1 MNANNNAFR
10 LPLAIDKEKLEHDL
24 AICLSEN
31 WKEHFN
37 TRDYS
42 GEWSVIALR
51 SQTGH
56 AQDIYAQDSQAPFV
70 DTSLMAKCNYFR
82 ELVDAFQFEKETV
95 RLLRLKPGSVI
106 HEHRDIGLAYRFDC
120 FRLHIP
126 VRTAAEVAFI
136 VGGENLPMQKG
147 ECWYADFDLPHSVK
161 NDSTE
166 ERIHLVIDGKRNAWS
181 DEFFASAGYDF
192 ALEKEMLKPK
202 YDDATID
209 AMIEGLEKI
218 GTETSRKM
226 IADLLAQ
233 KKSLNGNRH
242 GKRSVAIT
250 KEHIPASFTIKEN
263 EIRFRW
269 VNAGAKRFT
278 EPFFQETILSC
289 KTFSGKKEDRIE
301 TTSTEFLAAAN
312 AVDAVEPS
320 AFIFHISRCGSTL
333 LSQLFATSE
342 QYITLSEAPLLDD
355 LLRLPYNAN
364 AVSEEEADEL
374 FKAAIRL
381 YARRYTGK
389 EKQLVIKCDSWH
401 TLFYERI
408 RRCYPGVPFILLY
421 RSPVEVVR
429 SQAKAPGMQ
438 IVPGFIQPEIFG
450 FDAEAVLNM
459 HKEEYFGKVL
469 EKYFESYVNI
479 LQKDPH
485 AFPLNYHAGPKAM
498 FETMLR
504 VCNLPADEELLKA
517 AAERSRYHSK
527 YPTEVFSEE
536 NTQQETPEYLK
547 KAMLTFKKM
556 SSQQDWVTG

>member
-1 MNANNNAFR
+1 MNDTVNNAFR
-10 LPLAIDKEKLEHDL
+10 LPLSLSNEKLEHDL
-24 AICLSEN
+24 AICLREN

-51 SQTGH
+51 SQTGK
-56 AQDIYAQDSQAPFV
+56 AQDIYAQDSQAPFA
-70 DTSLMAKCNYFR
+70 DTALMEKCNYFR
-82 ELVDAFQFEKETV
+82 EIVNAFQFEKESV

-126 VRTAAEVAFI
+126 VRTDAAVAFL
-136 VGGENLPMQKG
+136 VGGADLPMQKG

-161 NDSTE
+161 NDSKE
-166 ERIHLVIDGKRNAWS
+166 ERIHLVIDGKRNAWT
-181 DEFFASAGYDF
+181 DEFFRSAGYDF
-192 ALEKEMLKPK
+192 ELEKEMLKPK
-202 YDDATID
+202 YDDAMID
-209 AMIEGLEKI
+209 GMIEGLEKI

-233 KKSLNGNRH
+233 KKSPGNNRPQ
-242 GKRSVAIT
+242 KKAAVIT
-250 KEHIPASFTIKEN
+250 KEHIPSSFSVKEN
-263 EIRFRW
+263 ALRFRW
-269 VNAGAKRFT
+269 VKAGDKRFT
-278 EPFFQETILSC
+278 EPFFQETILAC
-289 KTFSGKKEDRIE
+289 KSFVRKREEIIE
-301 TTSTEFLAAAN
+301 TSAEEFLAAAKT
-312 AVDAVEPS
+312 VDAVEPS

-333 LSQLFATSE
+333 LSQLFATNE
-342 QYITLSEAPLLDD
+342 QYIVLSEAPLLDD
-355 LLRLPYNAN
+355 LLRLPYNTN
-364 AVSEEEADEL
+364 SVSEEDSDAL

-389 EKQLVIKCDSWH
+389 EKHLIIKCDSWH

-408 RRCYPGVPFILLY
+408 RRCFPNVPFILLY

-429 SQAKAPGMQ
+429 SQAKTPGMQ

-459 HKEEYFGKVL
+459 QKETYFGKVL
-469 EKYFESYVNI
+469 EKYFESYLEI
-479 LQKDPH
+479 LRKDPL
-485 AFPLNYHAGPKAM
+485 AFPLSYHDGPKAM
-498 FETMLR
+498 FETMLAT
-504 VCNLPADEELLKA
+504 CGFAADEELVNA

-536 NTQQETPEYLK
+536 NAQQEEPEYLK
-547 KAMLTFKKM
+547 KAVLAFREI
-556 SSQQDWVTG
+556 SSLVTG